1 MSTRTEFRKL
11 VDLSTR
17 REKTQLMDEV
27 NGWDEHEA
35 RFKGRDLWLRAI
47 RAHCE
52 GTDVFHDDQ
61 TVIDAGDMTVIGEI

>member
-1 MSTRTEFRKL
+1 
-11 VDLSTR
+11 
-17 REKTQLMDEV
+17 MDEV

-61 TVIDAGDMTVIGEI
+61 TVIDAGDMTVIGTI